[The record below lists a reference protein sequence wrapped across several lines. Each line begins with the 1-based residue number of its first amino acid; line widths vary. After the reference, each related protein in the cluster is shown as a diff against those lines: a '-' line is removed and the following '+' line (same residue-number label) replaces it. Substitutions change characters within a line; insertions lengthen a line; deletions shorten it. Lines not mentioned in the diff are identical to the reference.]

1 MENNLVELEM
11 KVVPHKKS
19 YARPLEQSEQWAKA
33 KQNNQPFLYVTHKH
47 HSQKF
52 GNIFVLSQNVMT
64 KTMGDFFIADD
75 FELLED
81 GE

>member
-1 MENNLVELEM
+1 MENNQVELEM

-33 KQNNQPFLYVTHKH
+33 EQNAQPFLFVTHKH

-52 GNIFVLSQNVMT
+52 GNVFVLSQSIMT
-64 KTMGDFFIADD
+64 KTMGDFFLAED
-75 FELLED
+75 FEPYED
-81 GE
+81 